1 MVLGTLAVPSHVS
14 PSGGEDP
21 FSKMQAFLLSAQW
34 AVPEELG
41 ENWYLVVFVG

>member
-1 MVLGTLAVPSHVS
+1 MVLGTLAVPSHALS
-14 PSGGEDP
+14 LWRRGP